1 MNYVI
6 QQLKGCK
13 TQIFGQHYL
22 YPKDKTK
29 NTFYHRDETQQ
40 VGQYKNIPTAN
51 YESIE
56 MLVLLGGCQIL
67 S

>member
-13 TQIFGQHYL
+13 TQIFGHHYL

-29 NTFYHRDETQQ
+29 NTFYHRDETKL
-40 VGQYKNIPTAN
+40 VGHYKIIPTAN
-51 YESIE
+51 YESLE
-56 MLVLLGGCQIL
+56 MLVFLGSCQTL